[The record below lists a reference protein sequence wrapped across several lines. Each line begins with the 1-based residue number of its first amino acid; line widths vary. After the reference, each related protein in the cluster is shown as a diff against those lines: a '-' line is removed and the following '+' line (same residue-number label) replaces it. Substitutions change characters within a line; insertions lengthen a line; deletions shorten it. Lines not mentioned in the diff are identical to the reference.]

1 MKKVAINTLGCKANQ
16 LESSILADDLVKY
29 GYEVVKFNEIADFYI
44 INTCSVTGKSDNN
57 SRYYIRQAKRRN
69 PAARIIVTG
78 CYAQVAAEEIRQLE
92 DVDLIIG
99 NTEKQ
104 SLVELLNNSE
114 LFDDSEPQILVSDI
128 MQEKEF
134 KDKKVLSASGRT
146 RANIKIQDGCNFR
159 CSYCIV
165 PYARGNSRSNNLN
178 DILEQVELI
187 TGQGFQE
194 LVLSGIHLGQWG
206 LDLKPKSSLANLIKE
221 IEQVEGLKRFRLS
234 SIDPMEFTDDLIE
247 TLINSKKFC
256 RHLHI
261 SLQSGNNEIL
271 KLMRR
276 RYSVEYYSDLIN
288 NLTRNI
294 PNLAIG
300 SDIIVG
306 FPGET
311 DEFFNDTYKNLE
323 NLPISYIH
331 VFTYSKRK
339 GTPAAKMENQIPQ
352 EIKKIRNNKLTE
364 LAAGKNL
371 KFRRGQLNQELEVLI
386 ELTRDR
392 KTGLLKGRS
401 DNYIPVL
408 INGKDD
414 LKNKLIKV
422 VITEIDQD
430 ITKGEVL
437 Y

>member
-29 GYEVVKFNEIADFYI
+29 GFEVVKFNEIADFYI

-92 DVDLIIG
+92 DVNLIIG

-104 SLVELLNNSE
+104 NLVELLNNNE

-234 SIDPMEFTDDLIE
+234 SIDPIEFTDDLIE

-288 NLTRNI
+288 NLTKNI

-339 GTPAAKMENQIPQ
+339 GTPAAEMENQIPQ
-352 EIKKIRNNKLTE
+352 GIKKIRNNMLTE

-371 KFRRGQLNQELEVLI
+371 EFRKSQLNQELEVLI
-386 ELTRDR
+386 ELTRDK

-414 LKNKLIKV
+414 LKNKLIKI
-422 VITEIDQD
+422 VITEIDQVT
-430 ITKGEVL
+430 TKGEIL
-437 Y
+437 I